1 MLKKLLSVF
10 TIAALI
16 FVVVRIATPFNLNLL
31 SDRAAKARQ
40 QTALIKRSASAVAVK
55 QKANVQNDRKVTGNE
70 SAAQQSFQVLSKAA
84 TLTGPGTLIGHT
96 AYNYQTNDN
105 LHNRIIWNPANGTI
119 HTQWIHG
126 RIAEAPNFSSR
137 ADRYNFF
144 NGSTWAFMSPDNEGQ
159 PIETE
164 RSGFGSLAID
174 ADNFA
179 VPVSHAN
186 APGNEGSVVYLDFDA
201 GFGFFD
207 PRKVYRKTD
216 VAQPRLEP
224 LWPDIAVDRQGNY
237 HVVAI
242 NNSTSG
248 TNNTVLNGVIQN
260 ILYWKSTTK
269 VFSPTNYKVLF
280 PNTTAFPLDSD
291 RSDGVQMAVSDTDN
305 GKVGILVGSVGHTF
319 YLFESDDGGNTWKP
333 GLNIT
338 GNPRLGDPEG
348 FAAVPQQFDI
358 ILVDSTSFGKG
369 IDTTF
374 VEFGNYTD
382 NGPADNR
389 PLGPADLLYVNG
401 EPHVVW
407 SEAIAIS
414 GGSYYPGGFGYT
426 LTNPVTTRLFKGGSE
441 HVEGGFFIKHW
452 SPSTGISVID
462 RENRPPDA
470 WSGGNASWLT
480 QPQIGID
487 QAGNLYCLY
496 TRFDDQ
502 DTSRVQGQQR
512 FTWGPLSRGEIWG
525 AKSSDK
531 GATWYRSINL
541 SNTRGEN
548 ERFVGVSDRNPND
561 IIHTIYQTATIPG
574 TAVGAEDARDH
585 TVFVNAEIRY
595 WAAPTAPFPA
605 TPPTAEPEIDLSEG
619 VLDFRNT
626 PGVATLSFTV
636 SNVGTENLVV
646 GTVFV
651 ADDRDASDAV
661 VPDPITS
668 RDFSINPASFTVP
681 PKGQQ
686 RVDVTYKAKTR
697 ALRIDTLLLVIPNND
712 LSEGSRGLV
721 ILASATVTSVA
732 SGDAGAIPGQYDLA
746 QNYPNP
752 ISLGGASKL
761 AASAATEIRY
771 GLKANGHA
779 KIRIF
784 DMLGR
789 EVAVLVDGIKPA
801 GEHRVTWQP
810 SALTAGIYFYSLE
823 VNGFR
828 ETRKMVLLP

>member
-10 TIAALI
+10 TFAALI
-16 FVVVRIATPFNLNLL
+16 FVAVRIASPFNPNLL

-40 QTALIKRSASAVAVK
+40 QTAMIKRSASAVPIK
-55 QKANVQNDRKVTGNE
+55 QKTTLLQNNRKITGNE
-70 SAAQQSFQVLSKAA
+70 SVAQQNFQVLSKAA
-84 TLTGPGTLIGHT
+84 ALTGPGTLIGRT

-119 HTQWIHG
+119 HTQWIYG
-126 RIAEAPNFSSR
+126 NISEAPGFANR
-137 ADRYNFF
+137 RDRYNYF
-144 NGSTWAFMSPDNEGQ
+144 NGTAWAFTDQGV
-159 PIETE
+159 PIESE
-164 RSGFGSLAID
+164 RAGFGSLAIG
-174 ADNFA
+174 ADNVA
-179 VPVSHAN
+179 VPVSHVN
-186 APGNEGSVVYLDFDA
+186 AVGNEGVLSWLDFQP
-201 GFGFFD
+201 GFGFFSAL
-207 PRKVYRKTD
+207 KVFRKTD
-216 VAQPRLEP
+216 LAQPRLEP

-242 NNSTSG
+242 NNSTAG
-248 TNNTVLNGVIQN
+248 TNNAVLNGVTQN
-260 ILYWKSTTK
+260 ILYWKSTNKGQSWST
-269 VFSPTNYKVLF
+269 YRVLF

-319 YLFESDDGGNTWKP
+319 YLFESDDGGNTWKA

-348 FAAVPQQFDI
+348 AAAVPQQFDI
-358 ILVDSTSFGKG
+358 ILVDSSSFGKG

-374 VEFGNYTD
+374 VEYGDFTT

-389 PLGPADLLYVNG
+389 PLGPADLLYING

-407 SEAIAIS
+407 SEAIAIR

-426 LTNPVTTRLFKGGSE
+426 LTNPVTTRLYKGGSD
-441 HVEGGFFIKHW
+441 HVEGGFYIKHW
-452 SPSTGISVID
+452 SPSIGVSVVD

-502 DTSRVQGQQR
+502 DTSRVLGQQR

-525 AKSSDK
+525 AKSSDR
-531 GATWYRSINL
+531 GATWYQPVNL

-561 IIHTIYQTATIPG
+561 VIHVIYQTDTVPG

-585 TVFVNAEIRY
+585 STFVNAEIRH
-595 WAAPTAPFPA
+595 WAAPSAQFP
-605 TPPTAEPEIDLSEG
+605 TTSQIAEPEINLSEG
-619 VLDFRNT
+619 VLDFLST
-626 PGVATLSFTV
+626 PGTATRSFTV
-636 SNVGTENLVV
+636 SNVGTADLVV
-646 GTVFV
+646 SGIVV
-651 ADDRDASDAV
+651 AEDGNSDPV
-661 VPDPITS
+661 TDK
-668 RDFSINPASFTVP
+668 DFTISPASFTVP
-681 PKGQQ
+681 PKGTQ
-686 RVDVTYKAKTR
+686 RVDVIYKASTTR
-697 ALRIDTLLLVIPNND
+697 RDTLLLAVPNND
-712 LSEGSRGLV
+712 PSEHSRGLV

-732 SGDAGAIPGQYDLA
+732 SGETGSIPGQYALA

-752 ISLGGASKL
+752 ISLGGVSKL
-761 AASAATEIRY
+761 AVSSATEIRY

-810 SALTAGIYFYSLE
+810 SKLTAGIYFYSLE